1 MPVAAART
9 PPQPAPVPAA
19 PADDPGQRALARVC
33 DLGLPLTPA
42 MFELW
47 HTYYADPASDLAGA
61 VDALLASGQPITA
74 QHCAEIVGRLSP
86 AWSAAT
92 GQRVR
97 ETIEEIGQA
106 VSEMG
111 SAAADYRAHLTDASQ
126 AMRAGP
132 APSQIADMLKDL
144 VVRTQEMVRRGAAL
158 EEVMDGAAETIDAL
172 QRVITQARAE
182 ALTDG
187 LTGLSNRKA
196 FDQRIARL
204 VAEAAAEPEP
214 ELAPGFCLI
223 LLDIDHFKAFNDTY
237 GHQLGDH
244 VLRLVSR
251 VLVDGI
257 KGRDLAARY
266 GGEEFA
272 VLLPDTAAGGGRIVA
287 DALRRAVGDKDLV
300 NRTTGERLGQITLS
314 AGVAAYAPGQSVE
327 EVIRAADAAL
337 YRAKCAGRDR
347 TVVAGEA
354 GAP

>member
-1 MPVAAART
+1 
-9 PPQPAPVPAA
+9 
-19 PADDPGQRALARVC
+19 
-33 DLGLPLTPA
+33 
-42 MFELW
+42 
-47 HTYYADPASDLAGA
+47 
-61 VDALLASGQPITA
+61 VDILLSSGQPITSDR
-74 QHCAEIVGRLSP
+74 CAEIVGRLFGP
-86 AWSAAT
+86 WDTATATET

-97 ETIEEIGQA
+97 ETIADLGQA

-111 SAAADYRAHLTDASQ
+111 TAAAGYRAQLADASD
-126 AMRAGP
+126 AMRTGP
-132 APSQIADMLKDL
+132 TPSQISAMLKDL
-144 VVRTQEMVRRGAAL
+144 VVQTQEMSRRGAAL

-204 VAEAAAEPEP
+204 VAEAGAEPEP

-244 VLRLVSR
+244 VLRLVAR

-257 KGRDLAARY
+257 KGRDMAARY

-272 VLLPDTAAGGGRIVA
+272 VLLPDTAAAGGRVVA

-347 TVVAGEA
+347 AVTAGEEDA
-354 GAP
+354 